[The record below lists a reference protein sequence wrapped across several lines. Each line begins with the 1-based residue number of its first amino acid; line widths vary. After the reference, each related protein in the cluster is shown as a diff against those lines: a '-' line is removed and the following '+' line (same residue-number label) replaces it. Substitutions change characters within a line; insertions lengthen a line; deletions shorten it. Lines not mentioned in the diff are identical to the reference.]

1 MILAMKAAVLN
12 AYTGPIKITD
22 VDHLGQ
28 EAAHEAKIIAFSS
41 HSQIT
46 VKNAPQSVSDAAH
59 HDAQKHRFPAKC
71 QAVSTHL

>member
-1 MILAMKAAVLN
+1 MKAAN
-12 AYTGPIKITD
+12 CDAYADPIKITD

-46 VKNAPQSVSDAAH
+46 VKNAPQSVSVAAH

-71 QAVSTHL
+71 QALSTRL